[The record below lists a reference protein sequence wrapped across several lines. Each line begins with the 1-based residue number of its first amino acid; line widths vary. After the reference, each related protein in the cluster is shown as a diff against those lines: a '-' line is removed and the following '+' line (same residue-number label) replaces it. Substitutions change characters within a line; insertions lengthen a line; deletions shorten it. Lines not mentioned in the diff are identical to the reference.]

1 MREMREKDG
10 IAGAMKQNSKGEKVM
25 AQVIEKFRVADADI
39 KEQIENYIDDNSGYT
54 VVTFASIGEA
64 GDETVLVVFDDGE

>member
-1 MREMREKDG
+1 
-10 IAGAMKQNSKGEKVM
+10 M
-25 AQVIEKFRVADADI
+25 AQVIEKFRVADSDI